1 MRLIHSTTRLLK
13 EFYNNIPKYTILSH
27 TWGKQEVSFQ
37 DFEKGQAKLKAGYT
51 KIENCCLLA
60 ERDGFE

>member
-1 MRLIHSTTRLLK
+1 LLK